1 MMFDTRLNLDPERP
15 VTGGK
20 ALRAIGWHELIVR
33 INAARDFRQVL
44 ASDGGAF
51 AASFGDTHVGSP
63 VLRGSDPVLRGQGKR
78 DINLD
83 ALSGLKACEG
93 IGLRAET
100 DAAESDREI

>member
-1 MMFDTRLNLDPERP
+1 MMFDTRLVLDADRP

-20 ALRAIGWHELIVR
+20 ALRAIGWHELAVR

-44 ASDGGAF
+44 ASDGGAMV
-51 AASFGDTHVGSP
+51 ASFGDTAAGSP
-63 VLRGSDPVLRGQGKR
+63 VFRGPNPALREQGKR

-93 IGLRAET
+93 IGLRAEGE
-100 DAAESDREI
+100 AAESDREI